1 MVEKHIDIAIRIFH
15 WCFVSLLICLFVSIS
30 LLDNE
35 ELHIFFGYLM
45 LSFVVSRIL
54 WGFLKKGKGDSWG
67 QYLHTPKEVF
77 QYLSGLF
84 KKNTNRIMQIPN
96 PAGSYMAITMITL
109 FVFISITG
117 LVLEATFEFS
127 GIALLI
133 ADNVSYNTA
142 YLVEE
147 VHIYAAYLII
157 GLSVIHIAGVVYS
170 SKLYGINL
178 PLAIITGR
186 IKPFRRNYD

>member
-84 KKNTNRIMQIPN
+84 KKNTNRTMQTPN
-96 PAGSYMAITMITL
+96 PAGSYMALTMIML
-109 FVFISITG
+109 FVFVSITG
-117 LVLEATFEFS
+117 LILEAVFEFS
-127 GIALLI
+127 GIALSAI
-133 ADNVSYNTA
+133 NSISSGTA
-142 YLVEE
+142 YLIED
-147 VHIYAAYLII
+147 VHMYAAYLII
-157 GLSVIHIAGVVYS
+157 GLSVIHMAGVVYS
-170 SKLYGINL
+170 SKLYGVNL

-186 IKPFRRNYD
+186 IKTLRKNYD